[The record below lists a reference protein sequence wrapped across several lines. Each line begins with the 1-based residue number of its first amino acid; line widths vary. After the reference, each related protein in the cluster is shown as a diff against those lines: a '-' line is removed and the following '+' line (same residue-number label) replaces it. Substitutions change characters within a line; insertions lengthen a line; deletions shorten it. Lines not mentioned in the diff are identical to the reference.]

1 MKFALRTST
10 LALSLAFGLVACGGS
25 GNSGG
30 SSTPTVTSSSGTLV
44 DDIVIGA
51 TVFCDS
57 DNNGV
62 FDELTEAATAT
73 GDDGR
78 FTFSPACEAPIVSVP
93 GTGYDRTTLKSLKVA
108 FRAATR
114 SAIVSP
120 FTTMQL
126 GSGLS
131 ADDFK
136 AVMAK
141 LGLGSSDARNYHPT
155 EAQTAVAAAAV
166 AKLLNDIALAI
177 DAAGG
182 DPKPAYEAAAAKI
195 AALIAASPSSAPLD
209 DDVSLGDIIGQSLG
223 AALDTVPNLS
233 PKAKTNLQR
242 IALAGIKTVVKSIK
256 SKGYLR
262 DTDDDFRSDKT
273 GNVIGNTNLDDD
285 DESDAA
291 EQECGRRDNIAQYVY
306 SADNQVTL
314 QSGATETSV
323 TMAQFQ
329 ATGGVTMPTGLT
341 LGTLDSIGLPMR
353 TTPLGL
359 SKRGS
364 QVPLAIEVTEVAPGH
379 RKLQVIIDQVNIAT
393 DPAAPGQVVATVP
406 VGAKMH
412 FYARTESGVSIET
425 GRNPIV
431 NASANN
437 ISSGGVINVDI
448 GLIRTRLLAGLG
460 SGASATFD
468 KMLAA
473 KGSFDVTLVIGE
485 LDVRAAP
492 VGSTVASP
500 LPVKRISVTN
510 AQNKGKGSSKPSVTG
525 ASVSGR
531 LNF

>member
-10 LALSLAFGLVACGGS
+10 LALSLAIGLVACGDSGS
-25 GNSGG
+25 GT
-30 SSTPTVTSSSGTLV
+30 TPVPPVTSSTGLLV
-44 DDIVIGA
+44 DDLVVGA

-57 DNNGV
+57 NSNGV
-62 FDELTEAATAT
+62 FDELTEASTST

-93 GTGYDRTTLKSLKVA
+93 GTGYDKTTLKSLKVA
-108 FRAATR
+108 FRAAAR

-126 GSGLS
+126 DSGLS
-131 ADDFK
+131 AEDFK

-166 AKLLNDIALAI
+166 AKLLNDIAAAI
-177 DAAGG
+177 EAAGG
-182 DPKPAYEAAAAKI
+182 DPKPAYAAATARI
-195 AALIAASPSSAPLD
+195 AALVAASSSAAPLD
-209 DDVSLGDIIGQSLG
+209 DDTTLGDIIGQALG
-223 AALDTVPNLS
+223 AALDTVPTLS

-256 SKGYLR
+256 TKGSLR
-262 DTDDDFRSDKT
+262 EADDDFRSDKT
-273 GNVIGNTNLDDD
+273 GNVIGNTDLDDD
-285 DESDAA
+285 NDSDAA

-306 SADNQVTL
+306 SAGNQVTL
-314 QSGATETSV
+314 QSGTSETSF

-329 ATGGVTMPTGLT
+329 AADGVTLPAGLT
-341 LGTLDSIGLPMR
+341 LGTLDRIGLPMR

-364 QVPLAIEVTEVAPGH
+364 QVPLAIEVSEVAPGQ
-379 RKLQVIIDQVNIAT
+379 RKLQVIIDQVHLAT
-393 DPAAPGQVVATVP
+393 DPAVAGQVVATVP

-412 FYARTESGVSIET
+412 FYARTDSGVTIET

-431 NASANN
+431 NASANS
-437 ISSGGVINVDI
+437 ISSGGVVNVDI

-460 SGASATFD
+460 SGATATFD

-492 VGSTVASP
+492 VGAVVAAP
-500 LPVKRISVTN
+500 LPIKRISVTN

>member
-25 GNSGG
+25 GGG
-30 SSTPTVTSSSGTLV
+30 STPTVTSSSGILV
-44 DDIVIGA
+44 DDIIIGA

-57 DNNGV
+57 NNNGV

-78 FTFSPACEAPIVSVP
+78 FTFSPACEAPIVSLP

-166 AKLLNDIALAI
+166 AKLLNDIAAAI
-177 DAAGG
+177 EAAGG
-182 DPKPAYEAAAAKI
+182 DPKDAYAAAAAKI
-195 AALIAASPSSAPLD
+195 AAIVNSSTSNAPLD
-209 DDVSLGDIIGQSLG
+209 DDVSLSDIIGQALG
-223 AALDTVPNLS
+223 AALDTVPSLS

-256 SKGYLR
+256 SKGNLR
-262 DTDDDFRSDKT
+262 DADDDFRSDKT
-273 GNVIGNTNLDDD
+273 GHVIGNTDLDDD
-285 DESDAA
+285 NASDDA
-291 EQECGRRDNIAQYVY
+291 ERECGRNDNIAQYVY
-306 SADNQVTL
+306 SAGNQATL
-314 QSGATETSV
+314 QSGATETSF
-323 TMAQFQ
+323 TMAEFQ
-329 ATGGVTMPTGLT
+329 AGKAMPAGLT
-341 LGTLDSIGLPMR
+341 LGTLDRIGLPMR

-364 QVPLAIEVTEVAPGH
+364 QVPLAIEVSEVAPGH

-393 DPAAPGQVVATVP
+393 DPAVAGQVVATVP

-412 FYARTESGVSIET
+412 FYARTESGVAIET

-431 NASANN
+431 NASANS

-448 GLIRTRLLAGLG
+448 GMIRTRLLAGLG
-460 SGASATFD
+460 SGASDTFD

-531 LNF
+531 LDF